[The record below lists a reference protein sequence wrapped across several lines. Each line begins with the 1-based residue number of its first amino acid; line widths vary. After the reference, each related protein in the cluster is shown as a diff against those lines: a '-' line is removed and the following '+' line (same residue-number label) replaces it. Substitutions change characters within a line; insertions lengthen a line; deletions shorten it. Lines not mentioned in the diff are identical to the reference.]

1 MNQELIVR
9 RIYWAIIFVGPA
21 VSLAVSPS
29 QSFDPINLVKFII
42 LATSGF
48 VIFGLFL
55 SSTTNLVSR
64 ISKFFWIYCGLFILA
79 MASTFLFSGAPKGQ
93 QFWGSFGRNTGLL
106 TYLSLLFILIG
117 TALLQ
122 KAHLY
127 RAVINSLILTS
138 IPVSMYC
145 LIQIAGLDPIGWSLK
160 DTFATFG
167 NTNFLSAFLGI
178 SALASFILAFD
189 KTKII
194 GVRIGLICLVLLS
207 AFIILDTGSIQG
219 FMILVAGI
227 GVAGYLFVR
236 SGKKILILRIPYA
249 ILSFFGL
256 FLAIMGVAN
265 KGPLASF
272 IFQPSIL
279 YRADYW
285 HAGWVMTLQHPIFG
299 VGLDS
304 YGDWYREVRGSIST
318 LRTSPER
325 TANTAHNIFLD
336 LSSNGGLPL
345 ILSYLALLGF
355 ALTIGFRW
363 IRKNKDFDPY
373 FVAIFSCWVAY
384 QIQALVSINQIGI
397 GVWGWI
403 LNGALIGYGISA
415 TPEAT
420 KEVMSS
426 VRNKTRK
433 TSTLP
438 ASSGALAILFAALG
452 FALAYIPFNA
462 DAAYKSADKSRD
474 LAIMMKSVELPGTSS
489 WHLSQVLNAAVMNN
503 FPTQAKILDTEM
515 IKKYPR
521 DLYGWKILY
530 FLTSS
535 TPEEKKLALA
545 KLGELDPFNPDI
557 PKS

>member
-29 QSFDPINLVKFII
+29 QSFDPINLVKLII

-127 RAVINSLILTS
+127 RAVINSLVLTS
-138 IPVSMYC
+138 IPVLIYC

-178 SALASFILAFD
+178 SALASLILAFD

-194 GVRIGLICLVLLS
+194 GVRIGLICLALLS

-236 SGKKILILRIPYA
+236 SGMKILILRIPYA

-299 VGLDS
+299 IGLDS

-318 LRTSPER
+318 LRTGPER

-355 ALTIGFRW
+355 ALTIVFSW
-363 IRKNKDFDPY
+363 IMKNKDFDPY

-415 TPEAT
+415 TPEAI

-452 FALAYIPFNA
+452 FVLAYIPFNA

-474 LAIMMKSVELPGTSS
+474 LAIMMKSVELPGTSG

>member
-1 MNQELIVR
+1 MVQELIVR
-9 RIYWAIIFVGPA
+9 RIYLIIIFVGPA

-29 QSFDPINLVKFII
+29 QSFDPINLVKLII
-42 LATSGF
+42 LATSAF
-48 VIFGLFL
+48 AIFGLFL
-55 SSTTNLVSR
+55 TSASKFISR
-64 ISKFFWIYCGLFILA
+64 IPNIFWIFCGLFIFS
-79 MASTFLFSGAPKGQ
+79 MTSTFLFSGAPKGQ

-117 TALLQ
+117 TTLIQ
-122 KAHLY
+122 KVELY
-127 RAVINSLILTS
+127 RAIVNSLVLTS
-138 IPVSMYC
+138 VPVLIYC
-145 LIQIAGLDPIGWSLK
+145 LIQMADLDPIGWSLK

-178 SALASFILAFD
+178 SSLASIILVFD
-189 KTKII
+189 KTKKI
-194 GVRIGLICLVLLS
+194 GTRAGLFFLTMLS
-207 AFIILDTGSIQG
+207 AVVILDTGSIQG
-219 FMILVAGI
+219 FMILVAGV

-236 SGKKILILRIPYA
+236 SGKKISKLRIPYA
-249 ILSFFGL
+249 ILAFFGL
-256 FLAIMGVAN
+256 FLTIMGVAN

-318 LRTSPER
+318 LRTGPER

-355 ALTIGFRW
+355 ALTIGLRW
-363 IRKNKDFDPY
+363 IKRNKQFDPY

-384 QIQALVSINQIGI
+384 QIQALVSINQMAV
-397 GVWGWI
+397 GVWGWV
-403 LNGALIGYGISA
+403 LNGALIGYGLST
-415 TPEAT
+415 TPEKT
-420 KEVMSS
+420 IDVSK
-426 VRNKTRK
+426 RNKNKSRK
-433 TSTLP
+433 SSTLP
-438 ASSGALAILFAALG
+438 ASSGVLAMLFGVLG

-462 DAAYKSADKSRD
+462 DAKFKSATIKAD
-474 LAIMMKSVELPGTSS
+474 LNLLMKSVELPGTSA
-489 WHLSQVLNAAVMNN
+489 WHLSQVLSSAVSNN
-503 FPTQAKILDTEM
+503 FSEQAKVLDNRMLTA
-515 IKKYPR
+515 YPR
-521 DLYGWKILY
+521 DVYGWKILY
-530 FLTSS
+530 YSTSS
-535 TPEEKKLALA
+535 TPEEKAIAVKKLH
-545 KLGELDPFNPDI
+545 ELDPFNPDL

>member
-29 QSFDPINLVKFII
+29 QSFDPINLVKLII

-127 RAVINSLILTS
+127 RAVINSLVLTS
-138 IPVSMYC
+138 IPVLIYC
-145 LIQIAGLDPIGWSLK
+145 LIQIAGLDPIGWSLM

-178 SALASFILAFD
+178 SALASLILAFD

-249 ILSFFGL
+249 ILSFVGL
-256 FLAIMGVAN
+256 FLAIVGVAN

-285 HAGWVMTLQHPIFG
+285 HAGWVMTFQHPIFG

-318 LRTSPER
+318 LRTGPER

-345 ILSYLALLGF
+345 ILSYLALIGF

-420 KEVMSS
+420 KEVMRS

-474 LAIMMKSVELPGTSS
+474 LAIMMKSVELPGTTG

>member
-1 MNQELIVR
+1 
-9 RIYWAIIFVGPA
+9 
-21 VSLAVSPS
+21 
-29 QSFDPINLVKFII
+29 
-42 LATSGF
+42 
-48 VIFGLFL
+48 
-55 SSTTNLVSR
+55 
-64 ISKFFWIYCGLFILA
+64 

-93 QFWGSFGRNTGLL
+93 QFWGSFGRNTGFL

-127 RAVINSLILTS
+127 RAVINSLVLTS
-138 IPVSMYC
+138 IPVLIYC
-145 LIQIAGLDPIGWSLK
+145 LIQIADLDPIGWSLK

-189 KTKII
+189 KTKLI
-194 GVRIGLICLVLLS
+194 GVRIGLICLALLS

-219 FMILVAGI
+219 FMILLAGI

-236 SGKKILILRIPYA
+236 SGKKILILRIPYV
-249 ILSFFGL
+249 ILSFFGI

-265 KGPLASF
+265 KGPLANF

-285 HAGWVMTLQHPIFG
+285 HAGWVMTFQHPIFG

-318 LRTSPER
+318 LRTGPER

-403 LNGALIGYGISA
+403 LNGALIGYGISV
-415 TPEAT
+415 TPEAA

-438 ASSGALAILFAALG
+438 ASSGALAILFGVLG

-462 DAAYKSADKSRD
+462 DAKFKSATIKAD
-474 LAIMMKSVELPGTSS
+474 LNLLMKSVELPGASA
-489 WHLSQVLNAAVMNN
+489 WHLSQVLNSAVSNN
-503 FPTQAKILDTEM
+503 FSEQAKVLDNRMLET
-515 IKKYPR
+515 YPR
-521 DLYGWKILY
+521 DVYGWKILY
-530 FLTSS
+530 YSISS
-535 TPEEKKLALA
+535 TPEEKAIAVKKLH
-545 KLGELDPFNPDI
+545 ELDPFNPDL